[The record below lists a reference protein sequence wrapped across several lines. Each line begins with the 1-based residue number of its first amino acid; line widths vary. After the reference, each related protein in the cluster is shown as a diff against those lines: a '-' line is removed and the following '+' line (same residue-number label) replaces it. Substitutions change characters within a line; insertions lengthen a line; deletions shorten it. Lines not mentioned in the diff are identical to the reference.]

1 MGAWD
6 LGKHLPWDEQTIGFQ
21 GIYQDKQR
29 ISYKKEGDGSHAG
42 YYQSLSAPRNIW
54 RKSDCWCTPE
64 SLSFLT
70 SFCAKIILFGLD
82 NPCISAQF
90 SREALNRKN
99 KVMVHKVC
107 RKEGHA

>member
-54 RKSDCWCTPE
+54 
-64 SLSFLT
+64 
-70 SFCAKIILFGLD
+70 
-82 NPCISAQF
+82 
-90 SREALNRKN
+90 
-99 KVMVHKVC
+99 
-107 RKEGHA
+107 